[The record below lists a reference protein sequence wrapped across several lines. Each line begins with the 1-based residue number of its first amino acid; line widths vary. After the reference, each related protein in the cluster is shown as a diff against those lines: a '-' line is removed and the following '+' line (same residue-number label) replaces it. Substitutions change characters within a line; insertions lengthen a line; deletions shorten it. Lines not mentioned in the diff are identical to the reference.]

1 MIYRKVNI
9 IWTVALLILIIVD
22 WQLTISPFF
31 YLIIILSYVLLSSWG
46 TLFIASNFF
55 INTKSKASIASSSV
69 AITFDDGPVADNTER
84 VLTILKEHNA
94 KATFFCIG
102 KNVQALPLLAK
113 QIHIEG
119 HIIANHSFYHG
130 ALFDLQST
138 KKMSDELVKTNQSIA
153 NATGFTPRFFRP
165 PYGITN
171 PLLAN
176 AVKGMDFVAVGW
188 SVRSF
193 DTIAKSKE
201 KLFNRITKNLKA
213 GDIILLHDRCD
224 ITIEILPQLLTH
236 IKTLGLQVESLD
248 KLIQEKAYE

>member
-1 MIYRKVNI
+1 MVYKKVNI

-31 YLIIILSYVLLSSWG
+31 YLILILSYVLLNSWG

-69 AITFDDGPVADNTER
+69 AITFDDGPVAYNTER
-84 VLTILKEHNA
+84 VLTILKEHDA

-102 KNVQALPLLAK
+102 KNVQALPSLAK

-138 KKMSDELVKTNQSIA
+138 KKMSAELVKTNQSIA
-153 NATGFTPRFFRP
+153 SATGFTPRFFRP

-176 AVKGMDFVAVGW
+176 AVKGLNFVTVGW

-201 KLFNRITKNLKA
+201 KLFNRITKDLKA